1 MRDGGPRRRRWGGSA
16 WSDTALGLLAT
27 IVLIALGLGL
37 IIAAGIC
44 VASTVR

>member
-1 MRDGGPRRRRWGGSA
+1 MRERRPHRRRWRGSA
-16 WSDTALGLLAT
+16 WSDSAFGFLAT

-44 VASTVR
+44 VAGTVR

>member
-1 MRDGGPRRRRWGGSA
+1 MRERGPRRRGWRGSL
-16 WSDTALGLLAT
+16 WSDSAFGLLAT
-27 IVLIALGLGL
+27 IVLIGLGLGL